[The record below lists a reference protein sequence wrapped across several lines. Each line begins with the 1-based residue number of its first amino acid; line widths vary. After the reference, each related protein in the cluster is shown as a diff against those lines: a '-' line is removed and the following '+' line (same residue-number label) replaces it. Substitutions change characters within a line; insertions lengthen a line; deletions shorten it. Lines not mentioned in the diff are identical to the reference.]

1 MVNPQHIYTFNTVA
15 STYFL
20 ALSRDSDTLPLYF
33 YSHFSGS
40 RLESASLAPLPRPL
54 RVSPGSREVMR
65 ETLPRGP
72 GVHPWSRLLLLL
84 LSRPLRVTAGSR
96 EVMRETPYAR
106 SRCSP
111 LESASLAPTFSTS
124 SGDRRV
130 ARGQRGRT

>member
-40 RLESASLAPLPRPL
+40 RLEWASLAPLP
-54 RVSPGSREVMR
+54 
-65 ETLPRGP
+65 
-72 GVHPWSRLLLLL
+72 
-84 LSRPLRVTAGSR
+84 RPLRVTAGSR

-106 SRCSP
+106 SRWLP
-111 LESASLAPTFSTS
+111 LESVPLASL
-124 SGDRRV
+124 SGPLRV
-130 ARGQRGRT
+130 TAGSREVSEVSEVIRETPSARSLWPPLESVAGAS